1 MFVKF
6 FSSITL
12 VTTLILTVSI
22 QADESCQSPQLDE
35 NNLNLI
41 IPCAGVDGVQYNASL
56 TFIEGEQGELLWKL
70 DQATPNAD
78 CQWNP
83 KTCLTVD
90 EQFNLVFPNITIGL
104 DDYTA
109 FLQKYPNE
117 EGFYWQYDKHE
128 PRQTRAYSV
137 SHGTFAPYAPPQ
149 LIDGSGRKLLAI
161 YMVGSDLEGKYGVA
175 TKDLKELIAG
185 YQALVEKNV
194 DVIVAF
200 GGTKKTRKA
209 TVDGVVKIV
218 EDSTWHGVK
227 FANMDQI
234 IEDSTDGR
242 FGNADNYLYRDERVH
257 LGDVSSLKHFLN
269 YLREAYTNHEQSFLV
284 FWNHGGSY
292 KGIGFDQYYAMEPLS
307 LEEVQQALNS
317 TQSHFSLIGFDACLM
332 ASMETANYLY
342 QHADYLLAS
351 EELEPGHG
359 WNWTDVITQ
368 YARSATL
375 VDTAKHVID
384 NYVKTETHG
393 KRTSGKTLSV
403 VDLSHFE
410 TVKSHT
416 NHLLD
421 ELILHGRE
429 EINVIPSTQLAT
441 DESRNYGKT
450 SVDLYDLAIHI
461 IVTLPD
467 ETSIREKANNLL
479 NELDKYII
487 HSRHDGTRPN
497 SYGVTINKINNEP
510 IKITLSPSVNALQ
523 RMWRS
528 LVQNDTVPPSVTA
541 QQNNVN
547 VDDAKFCEDSID
559 TEYLDA
565 LKFFIKGTSLTED
578 QQRLLQPL
586 PTNTGPLTAEQKIF
600 LQQVYFIL
608 SDDTLSFKEK
618 LADVGELENKPAA
631 PYPNGTFSRAARDVS
646 VSRDV
651 SRRASRS
658 TRNVKCTNRDVSRD
672 VSRRNVNRG
681 DRVDSSATLRA
692 TIPFLRGERAAF
704 TYQSLRQRTRSKET
718 SNPFSGLQGTIA
730 SFVDDHN
737 AVKVTTIY
745 GKVESDSETGE
756 QFFKPVAELEAYP
769 TQNGYFTPAWNR
781 IWYNVNYEAGT
792 TRDEWIPMVFE
803 LHYRQDGK
811 TYTIYSVKIQYR
823 NAEIDYPNVLDG
835 ENAETVCAEAGFIA
849 DTTNQCVEEGVL
861 KIHVDDT
868 NTVIFHEITPHT
880 THKNQAQTVILPE
893 KASAYLKVGDQVRF
907 LYEAISLIPGN
918 PSKIKSTTEDDFITF
933 TQAPEFDIELLVFAD
948 LDPNS
953 ESPIKRYYYAMR
965 AKDSAGKSVIT
976 EPVIAPVEMPTCD
989 KLTETH
995 SGLNAGYQHISEGNK
1010 IANNF
1015 SDPIGADFS
1024 EAMATLVS
1032 VGETG
1037 IDPTFTTDFYQL
1049 FRMLYNNST
1058 VGKSSHDDSRVWVWD
1073 EVRWDEIKTKLDVIV
1088 PAFEEIYQSQCLVV
1102 SRDVS

>member
-12 VTTLILTVSI
+12 VTTLILTGSI
-22 QADESCQSPQLDE
+22 QADESCQAPQLDAD
-35 NNLNLI
+35 LNLT
-41 IPCAGVDGVQYNASL
+41 IPCAGVDGVQYAANL
-56 TFIEGEQGELLWKL
+56 TFTTGETGELLWKL
-70 DQATPNAD
+70 DQATPDAG

-83 KTCLTVD
+83 KTCLTID
-90 EQFNLVFPNITIGL
+90 KQFNLVFPSIAIDG
-104 DDYTA
+104 DDHTA
-109 FLQKYPNE
+109 FLQKSSKE

-149 LIDGSGRKLLAI
+149 LIEGSGRKLLAI

-185 YQALVEKNV
+185 YQALVEKNI

-209 TVDGVVKIV
+209 NVDGVVKIV

-227 FANMDQI
+227 FANLDQI

-242 FGNADNYLYRDERVH
+242 FGNADNYLYQDERVH
-257 LGDVSSLKHFLN
+257 LGDVSSLEHFLN
-269 YLREAYTNHEQSFLV
+269 YLQDAYTNHEQTFFV

-292 KGIGFDQYYAMEPLS
+292 KGIGFDQYYAMDPLS
-307 LEEVQQALNS
+307 LEEVQQALNN
-317 TQSHFSLIGFDACLM
+317 TQSHFNLIGFDACLM

-342 QHADYLLAS
+342 QHVDYLLAS

-368 YARSATL
+368 YARSATI
-375 VDTAKHVID
+375 VDAAKNVID
-384 NYVKTETHG
+384 NYVKTETHDR
-393 KRTSGKTLSV
+393 KSSGKTLSV

-416 NHLLD
+416 NLLLD
-421 ELILHGRE
+421 ELILLSQE
-429 EINVIPSTQLAT
+429 EINVILNAHEAT
-441 DESRNYGKT
+441 DKSRNYGKT

-461 IVTLPD
+461 IATLPD

-497 SYGVTINKINNEP
+497 SYGVTLNKINNDP
-510 IKITLSPSVNALQ
+510 INITLSPSVNALQ

-559 TEYLDA
+559 PEYLDA
-565 LKFFIKGTSLTED
+565 LKSFIKGTSLTED

-631 PYPNGTFSRAARDVS
+631 PYPNGTFSRAARDV

-651 SRRASRS
+651 HRGSRIRTVRDV
-658 TRNVKCTNRDVSRD
+658 RNVSIDVICTNRDVH
-672 VSRRNVNRG
+672 RG
-681 DRVDSSATLRA
+681 DRLDSSATLRA
-692 TIPFLRGERAAF
+692 TIPFLQGERSAF
-704 TYQSLRQRTRSKET
+704 TYQSFRQRTRSKET
-718 SNPFSGLQGTIA
+718 SNPFSGLEGTTA
-730 SFVDDHN
+730 SFVDDNN

-769 TQNGYFTPAWNR
+769 TQNGYFTPTWNR

-792 TRDEWIPMVFE
+792 TRVEWIPMVFE

-835 ENAETVCAEAGFIA
+835 ENAETVCAEDGFIA

-868 NTVIFHEITPHT
+868 NTVIYHEITPHT
-880 THKNQAQTVILPE
+880 THQNQAQTVILAE
-893 KASAYLKVGDQVRF
+893 KASVYLKVGDQVRF

-918 PSKIKSTTEDDFITF
+918 PSKIRSTTEDDFITF
-933 TQAPEFDIELLVFAD
+933 TQAPEFGIELLVFAD

-1049 FRMLYNNST
+1049 FRMLYNNNT
-1058 VGKSSHDDSRVWVWD
+1058 VGKSSHDDSHVWVWD

-1088 PAFEEIYQSQCLVV
+1088 PAFEEIYQSHCLV
-1102 SRDVS
+1102 SRDVY